1 MVQLPVVQVRTQQM
15 ITAVALRRTIPKQ
28 QLRQRIREDWRGRI
42 PVVITAEL
50 LHTPSSSRAVS
61 NVVRLLSIAHLAFL
75 SHHTTV
81 VGFKD
86 DLPHQAMWARGR
98 LLENHNAQDVKASIV
113 EANVRS
119 FRRSRTASTWNAI
132 GNIPGLRP
140 HVAPFAVVCNIQQP
154 TMLRWRKL

>member
-1 MVQLPVVQVRTQQM
+1 M
-15 ITAVALRRTIPKQ
+15 ITAVALRRIIPKQ

-50 LHTPSSSRAVS
+50 LYTPSSSRAVS

-86 DLPHQAMWARGR
+86 DFPHQVKQAHGR
-98 LLENHNAQDVKASIV
+98 SLENLSVQDAKASTG
-113 EANVRS
+113 EANALS
-119 FRRSRTASTWNAI
+119 SR
-132 GNIPGLRP
+132 P
-140 HVAPFAVVCNIQQP
+140 
-154 TMLRWRKL
+154 